1 MDNKAQQRTR
11 VWVDNPPRPSARLE
25 LALILA
31 IVGLAGIQGYRMLRT
46 NEAPV
51 SYEAGRLVAAGDLED
66 ALYDPAKGRHEG
78 GFSVANVNLACRSF
92 TDGKVSGLACQ
103 RDGDWRI
110 EELRQPE
117 TRQP

>member
-1 MDNKAQQRTR
+1 MVEGTR
-11 VWVDNPPRPSARLE
+11 DKSPVWVNQESRPSARLE
-25 LALILA
+25 LTLILA

-46 NEAPV
+46 SEAPV
-51 SYEAGRLVAAGDLED
+51 SYEGGRLVAGGDLED

-78 GFSVANVNLACRSF
+78 RFSVTDAGAGCRRF

-110 EELRQPE
+110 EEMHQP
-117 TRQP
+117 